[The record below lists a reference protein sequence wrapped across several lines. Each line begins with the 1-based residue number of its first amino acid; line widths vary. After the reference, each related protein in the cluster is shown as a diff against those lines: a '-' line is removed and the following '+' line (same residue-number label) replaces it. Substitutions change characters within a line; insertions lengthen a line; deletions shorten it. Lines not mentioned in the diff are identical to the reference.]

1 MTRRQYRFDPMKSG
15 YKGAP
20 RWPDPYHCEWGVI
33 VGDRIRRLR
42 RDRDMTLVDLSRVVD
57 KPDGGH
63 YTPGFFSRL
72 ERGWSS
78 GPLVTYV
85 NVAYEFGVE
94 PGRLL
99 GPDDA
104 QLEVSESEMTLVR
117 VLRRMGLRPDEAIAR
132 LAGLVSEAEADARAG
147 RPGRAGSAGDTVFID
162 DAGLAG

>member
-1 MTRRQYRFDPMKSG
+1 MPGYVEAVGKRLYRFDPQHSG
-15 YKGAP
+15 YQARHGYL
-20 RWPDPYHCEWGVI
+20 DPYHCEWGVI

-42 RDRDMTLVDLSRVVD
+42 RDRDMSLADLCAAVE

-85 NVAYEFGVE
+85 AVATQFDLP

-104 QLEVSESEMTLVR
+104 EREVSEGEMTLLN
-117 VLRRMGLRPDEAIAR
+117 VLRRMGVTPDEAIAR
-132 LAGLVSEAEADARAG
+132 LVKD
-147 RPGRAGSAGDTVFID
+147 
-162 DAGLAG
+162 